1 MTIDDVRKKFIE
13 LHGTDIKSGNIVRV
27 KRHDVTDLSVSF
39 HLEQIWLIC
48 LEVLA
53 TPPRFGSKN
62 TDGILNV
69 LNDNGIIYI
78 AILSQL
84 LECTEPL

>member
-1 MTIDDVRKKFIE
+1 MNSIELGEIRVVNKEFTLTFIKPKGAHQIKLQKGKKFI
-13 LHGTDIKSGNIVRV
+13 
-27 KRHDVTDLSVSF
+27 
-39 HLEQIWLIC
+39 C
-48 LEVLA
+48 LEMLA